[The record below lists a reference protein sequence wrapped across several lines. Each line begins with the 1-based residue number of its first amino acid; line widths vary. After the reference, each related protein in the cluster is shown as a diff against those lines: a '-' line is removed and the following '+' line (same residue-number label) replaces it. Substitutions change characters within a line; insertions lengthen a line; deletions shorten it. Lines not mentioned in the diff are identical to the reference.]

1 MQTNIPSNVQANIE
15 QIRPA
20 PEKQNTKYYIE
31 AITFN
36 LSNKNNHQWNDI
48 ITVLSANFAQ
58 VSATQTEFWC
68 KLNYQI
74 EPKTN
79 KGKREAKWHKVMP
92 TIQ

>member
-1 MQTNIPSNVQANIE
+1 M
-15 QIRPA
+15 
-20 PEKQNTKYYIE
+20 
-31 AITFN
+31 
-36 LSNKNNHQWNDI
+36 

-79 KGKREAKWHKVMP
+79 KGKRDAKQHANNDDDANNGTKQV
-92 TIQ
+92 Q